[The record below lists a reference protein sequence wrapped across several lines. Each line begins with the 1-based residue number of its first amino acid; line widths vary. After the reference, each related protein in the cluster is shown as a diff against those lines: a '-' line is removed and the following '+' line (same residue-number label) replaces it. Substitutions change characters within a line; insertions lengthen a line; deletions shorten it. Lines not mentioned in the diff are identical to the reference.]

1 MQLSVAVRNFVD
13 WEPMLATW
21 FRRWA
26 AAERGRFGLWLPVFM
41 AGGVVFYFSLHAEPD
56 RWVGCAVAGTA
67 IAGAML
73 ARWRPLLRG
82 LLMAVAAA
90 ALGFASCQWA
100 TDRALPIEPLPSKG
114 VTVIG
119 LVRGVEV
126 LPIGRRILLEHI
138 RILDSDRV
146 LARTVRVKLKAND
159 TGAIA
164 TGDTVRLRVLIR
176 PPSSPA
182 YPGGWDLQRDAY
194 FSGLGGYGM
203 ALGPIEMLQH
213 SPPLGPG
220 AWIRWL
226 RDTVQH
232 RILAVLP
239 GAPGGI
245 AATLLTG
252 ITAAIPEPDRAAFRD
267 SGLAHLLAVAGLHIG
282 IVMGLMLGFA
292 RTALALSERASLFWP
307 CKEIA
312 ALVALICGG
321 FYLLMTGVHL
331 PILRSFAMA
340 CLFTLAVLA
349 GRRAISV
356 RGLAL
361 AGVAIMAIEPWEV
374 VGVSFQ
380 MSFSAVLALIAGY
393 EAMRPWLLRLKTAPI
408 WGEGKWGRRLALH
421 VAALA
426 LTSLLA
432 GTASAPYGA
441 YHFGRVQVYFVLSN
455 MVAVPLTAMW
465 VMPAGLIALALMPFG
480 LEALALVPMGWGVE
494 AILWIA
500 HAATNLPAATFA
512 VPHMPAWGLI
522 AVSLGIAWLGI
533 WRTSWRLAG
542 VVAIGLG
549 LVSPAFEQPPD
560 ILVSSDARLIAL
572 RTPDGAFL
580 QQTDG
585 GSRFVQDAWQ
595 QYWAFG
601 EMQPMPHEL
610 GQDAITCEPGACL
623 LRPRADGVGALLFQG
638 TRNSPFCADAAVL
651 LSAVP
656 ARDACPRPRSAAL
669 PPPLVDRFTVW
680 REGAAAIWLNPGA
693 ARILTDR
700 AERGDR
706 PWVPQAQA
714 RRGAELPTALAD

>member
-1 MQLSVAVRNFVD
+1 MQLSVAIRQFVD
-13 WEPMLATW
+13 WDWPFLA
-21 FRRWA
+21 RVRGWA
-26 AAERGRFGLWLPVFM
+26 AADQGRFGLWLPVFM
-41 AGGVVFYFSLHAEPD
+41 GGGVVLYFALRAEPAG
-56 RWVGCAVAGTA
+56 WAGAAVAA
-67 IAGAML
+67 PAFAGAML
-73 ARWRPLLRG
+73 ARERPVLRG
-82 LLMAVAAA
+82 GLMALAAA
-90 ALGFASCQWA
+90 AIGFASCQWA
-100 TDRALPIEPLPSKG
+100 TVGALPVEPLPSKG
-114 VTVIG
+114 VTISAA
-119 LVRGVEV
+119 VRGVEV
-126 LPIGRRILLEHI
+126 LPAGRRVTLERV
-138 RILDSDRV
+138 RILDSDRA

-159 TGAIA
+159 NSAME
-164 TGDTVRLRVLIR
+164 TGDAVQVRVLIR

-203 ALGPIEMLQH
+203 ALGPVEVLEH
-213 SPPLGPG
+213 TPPHGVG
-220 AWIRWL
+220 TWIRWL
-226 RDTVQH
+226 RDAVQH

-239 GAPGGI
+239 GAEGGI

-252 ITAAIPEPDRAAFRD
+252 ITAGIPESDRAAFRD

-282 IVMGLMLGFA
+282 IVMGLMLGFT
-292 RTALALSERASLFWP
+292 RLTLALSERASLFWP

-312 ALVALICGG
+312 ALVALACGG
-321 FYLLMTGVHL
+321 SYMLMTGVHL

-340 CLFTLAVLA
+340 CMFTLAVVA

-361 AGVAIMAIEPWEV
+361 AAVAIMLIEPWEV

-432 GTASAPYGA
+432 GTASAPFGA

-500 HAATNLPAATFA
+500 HAATDLPASTFA
-512 VPHMPAWGLI
+512 VPHMPAWGLG
-522 AVSLGIAWLGI
+522 VLSLGIAWLGI
-533 WRTSWRLAG
+533 WRTRWRLAG
-542 VVAIGLG
+542 VAAIGLG
-549 LVSPAFEQPPD
+549 LASPAFDRPPD
-560 ILVSSDARLIAL
+560 LLVAADARLIGL
-572 RTPDGAFL
+572 RTPEGAFL
-580 QQTDG
+580 VQTGG

-595 QYWAFG
+595 QYWASG
-601 EMQPMPHEL
+601 EMQPMPDEL
-610 GQDAITCEPGACL
+610 GEEITCEPGACL
-623 LRPRADGVGALLFQG
+623 LRPRADGVGALLVQG
-638 TRNSPFCADAAVL
+638 TRNSPFCADAAVVV
-651 LSAVP
+651 SAAP
-656 ARDACPRPRSAAL
+656 ARDACLSPAPL
-669 PPPLVDRFTVW
+669 LVDRFTVW
-680 REGAAAIWLNPGA
+680 REGAAAIWLEPGG

-714 RRGAELPTALAD
+714 RRGTELPAAVAD